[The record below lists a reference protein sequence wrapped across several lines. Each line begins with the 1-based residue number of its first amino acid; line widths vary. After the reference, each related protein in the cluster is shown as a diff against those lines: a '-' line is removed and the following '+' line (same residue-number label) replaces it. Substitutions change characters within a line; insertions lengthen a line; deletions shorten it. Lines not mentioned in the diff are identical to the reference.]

1 MRHRFIALT
10 LTTLLV
16 LGSPFALLPAS
27 AQGQGGGANITALA
41 IPIVGVVTNPAGA
54 VTGAFQ
60 GSAAITRFI
69 VNDLGQLVA
78 VGTVTGTITNTA
90 GQVVSSVAATFSQVL
105 SPTAGAGSVACS
117 ILNLVLGPIHLDLLG
132 LVIDT
137 NQIIVNITAV
147 PGAGNLLGNL
157 LCRVVG
163 LLDGGNLN
171 RVAGLLNDILRA
183 LPL

>member
-1 MRHRFIALT
+1 MRHRIIAIALAT
-10 LTTLLV
+10 VLALSPAALV
-16 LGSPFALLPAS
+16 PAS

-41 IPIVGVVTNPAGA
+41 IPVVGA
-54 VTGAFQ
+54 VTGTITGTFQ
-60 GSAAITRFI
+60 GAAAITRFI
-69 VNDLGQLVA
+69 VNSAGDLVA
-78 VGTVTGTITNTA
+78 VGTLTGLITDPVTHAVT
-90 GQVVSSVAATFSQVL
+90 SVATTFEAVVATN
-105 SPTAGAGSVACS
+105 PGSTACS

-147 PGAGNLLGNL
+147 AGAGNLLGNL

-163 LLDGGNLN
+163 LLDSGNLT
-171 RVAGLLNDILRA
+171 RAAALLTDLLRA

>member
-1 MRHRFIALT
+1 MFRRIIAFT
-10 LTTLLV
+10 LTAVLL
-16 LGSPFALLPAS
+16 LGSPIAVRPAS
-27 AQGQGGGANITALA
+27 AQGQGGGNNVTALA
-41 IPIVGVVTNPAGA
+41 IPIGGVVRDAAGV

-69 VNDLGQLVA
+69 VNDQGQLVA
-78 VGTVTGTITNTA
+78 LGTVTGTITNTA
-90 GQVVSSVAATFSQVL
+90 GAVVSSVAATFSQVIA
-105 SPTAGAGSVACS
+105 PGAGAGSVACS

-137 NQIIVNITAV
+137 NTIIVNITAV

-157 LCRVVG
+157 LCGIVG

-171 RVAGLLNDILRA
+171 RLAALLNDLLRA